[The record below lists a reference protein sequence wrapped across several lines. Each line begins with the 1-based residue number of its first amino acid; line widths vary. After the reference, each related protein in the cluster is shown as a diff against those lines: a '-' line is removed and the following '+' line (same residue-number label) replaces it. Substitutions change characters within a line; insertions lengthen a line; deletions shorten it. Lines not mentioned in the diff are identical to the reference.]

1 MAEAD
6 PTQEKLKKYEK
17 AVKKLKAAHEKA
29 TTELTEQKMTFES
42 ALAEKAALVES
53 LKAAA
58 KGSKEEG
65 GGGGEDLQEKIEEQ
79 EEKIKEAEENVI
91 KGEEKLK
98 LQVQATKDKLEAQ
111 KVKMD
116 EEWNKK
122 FEEAGLNTDKPK
134 EKQWCRSS
142 TCLHS
147 RWSRALDG
155 YLCGHGYI
163 TDGFFRAF
171 LFG

>member
-58 KGSKEEG
+58 G
-65 GGGGEDLQEKIEEQ
+65 G
-79 EEKIKEAEENVI
+79 IKRRRRWWWRRSARENRGAGR
-91 KGEEKLK
+91 KNQRSRRKR
-98 LQVQATKDKLEAQ
+98 
-111 KVKMD
+111 
-116 EEWNKK
+116 KK
-122 FEEAGLNTDKPK
+122 
-134 EKQWCRSS
+134 R
-142 TCLHS
+142 
-147 RWSRALDG
+147 
-155 YLCGHGYI
+155 
-163 TDGFFRAF
+163 
-171 LFG
+171 